1 MNNVSGNDTL
11 WANLVS
17 VDIFNHFPKLRAFP
31 LMIVDQ
37 IHKKKL
43 GPNINLPVPLASV
56 NLYNYYTISYFVLTH
71 CVVFGPD
78 VEFVKCFTQ
87 TRFPMVNVKSFSEHI

>member
-1 MNNVSGNDTL
+1 MFQATTL
-11 WANLVS
+11 YGPIWS
-17 VDIFNHFPKLRAFP
+17 VLTFNHFPKLRAFP

-37 IHKKKL
+37 ILKKKL
-43 GPNINLPVPLASV
+43 GPNINLPVPLAWV
-56 NLYNYYTISYFVLTH
+56 NLYNYYIISYFVLTH

>member
-1 MNNVSGNDTL
+1 MFQATTL
-11 WANLVS
+11 YGPIWS
-17 VDIFNHFPKLRAFP
+17 VLTFNHFPKLKAFP

-37 IHKKKL
+37 THKKKL
-43 GPNINLPVPLASV
+43 GPNINLPVPLAWV

-87 TRFPMVNVKSFSEHI
+87 TRFPMVNVKSLSEHI